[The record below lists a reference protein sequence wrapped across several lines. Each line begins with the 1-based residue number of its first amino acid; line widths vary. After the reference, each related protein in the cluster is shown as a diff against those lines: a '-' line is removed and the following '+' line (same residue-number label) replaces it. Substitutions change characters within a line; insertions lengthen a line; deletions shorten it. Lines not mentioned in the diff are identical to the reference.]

1 MSILTLFPAPPC
13 GVLFIFNDPA
23 SVSHIHPW
31 KSQFKYLISASI
43 SWNFSVILR
52 FALSNYITLLNVA
65 VKMVC
70 CCCCCW
76 LRNGLS
82 CISSTEKMQQLP
94 IPVGLFEVL
103 DSAFSGGCSQ
113 AGFKPQ

>member
-13 GVLFIFNDPA
+13 GVLFI
-23 SVSHIHPW
+23 SVSHVHPW

-65 VKMVC
+65 VKMVFFFFLAEKWC
-70 CCCCCW
+70 KCFE
-76 LRNGLS
+76 LYKQHGENATVIGAGI
-82 CISSTEKMQQLP
+82 IS
-94 IPVGLFEVL
+94 PVKCHQVQSE
-103 DSAFSGGCSQ
+103 
-113 AGFKPQ
+113 